1 MTGNYERYVF
11 LERIMKLEDNI
22 KTLKEENENLK
33 AELERSELDKYQLGN
48 ESIVIQKKDLK
59 IILDRLGM
67 KYMTPEANILVHRLI
82 NQLRG

>member
-1 MTGNYERYVF
+1 MIGNYERYVF
-11 LERIMKLEDNI
+11 LDRIMKLESDI

-33 AELERSELDKYQLGN
+33 AELERSQLGN
-48 ESIVIQKKDLK
+48 ESIVIQKKNLK

-67 KYMTPEANILVHRLI
+67 QYMTPEANILVHRLI